1 LKNQNAFDRAEGYW
15 GLGQYEEANE
25 QFRIAYNE
33 GKNSPAVRVEWGR
46 LFLERFNPA
55 EAANL
60 FQEALKLDGN
70 YAPAYLGLARVAAEG
85 YDKKAVDFARE
96 ALRRD
101 PKLIEAHELLAY
113 LALEDS
119 NAKLAT
125 EEAQKALALSSE
137 ALDGLAV
144 LASLDWLNSKPQSE
158 WMGRIL
164 KVNPV
169 YGEAYATGAHFFVI
183 NRRYEEGIKYY
194 RMALDLDGGLWAAR
208 SQLGV
213 NLMRLG
219 FEDEARQQ
227 LERCYQA
234 RYRDAETV
242 NSLRLLDT
250 LKDYETFTTGTA
262 TIVLQKKEAAL
273 LRPYIGPELQRAISV
288 YQQKYKMKL
297 PGPVR
302 LEVYPNHEDFVVRTL
317 GLPGQ
322 GGLLGVTFGLVVAMD
337 SPSARPPGEFNWA
350 STMWHELSHVY
361 VLTATHHLVPRWFTE
376 GLAVHEEAAAS
387 PDWGDRMTPEIVT
400 ALREKKL
407 LPVLELER
415 GFVRPE
421 YPAQVI
427 VSYFEAG
434 KMCDY
439 ITQKWGGGAI
449 LGMIRSYADRKTTAE
464 AIGENLHQTPA
475 DFDKNFLLWLDQQT
489 GNTVRH
495 FDEWK
500 RGLKAA
506 RAHLQSGKKDEAIRE
521 GLTIRDYY
529 PDYVG
534 DESIYEM
541 TADLHLGKNQKSA
554 AMRELERYRDL
565 GGRNVSTL
573 KKLAALE
580 QESGNQR
587 QAENT
592 LSKLNYIYP
601 EDEEIHRRLG
611 GLLLNGGNASGAI
624 REYQAVLQLQ
634 PGDPAESHYDLA
646 KALNAAHR
654 MQEAKDQILLALEAA
669 PDFKPAQQLL
679 LQLNR

>member
-1 LKNQNAFDRAEGYW
+1 
-15 GLGQYEEANE
+15 
-25 QFRIAYNE
+25 
-33 GKNSPAVRVEWGR
+33 
-46 LFLERFNPA
+46 
-55 EAANL
+55 
-60 FQEALKLDGN
+60 
-70 YAPAYLGLARVAAEG
+70 
-85 YDKKAVDFARE
+85 
-96 ALRRD
+96 
-101 PKLIEAHELLAY
+101 LLAY

-119 NAKLAT
+119 DAKLAT

-144 LASLDWLNSKPQSE
+144 LASLDWLNGKPRSE
-158 WMGRIL
+158 WMDRIL
-164 KVNPV
+164 NVNPV
-169 YGEAYATGAHFFVI
+169 YGQAYATAAHFFVI
-183 NRRYEEGIKYY
+183 SRRYEEGIKYY
-194 RMALDLDGGLWAAR
+194 RMALDLDGSLWAAR

-219 FEDEARQQ
+219 FEGEARQQ

-250 LKDYETFTTGTA
+250 LKDYEAFTTGPA

-273 LRPYIGPELQRAISV
+273 LRPYIGPELQRAIAV

-302 LEVYPNHEDFVVRTL
+302 LEIYPNHEDFVVRTL

-361 VLTATHHLVPRWFTE
+361 VLTATHHLIPRWFTE

-439 ITQKWGGGAI
+439 ITDEWGEGAI
-449 LGMIRSYADRKTTAE
+449 LGMIHSYADRKTTAE
-464 AIGENLHQTPA
+464 AIQENLHETPA
-475 DFDKNFLLWLDQQT
+475 DFDKNFLVWLDQRT

-500 RGLKAA
+500 QGLKAV
-506 RAHLQSGKKDEAIRE
+506 RADLQNGKKDDAIRE

-534 DESIYEM
+534 DESIYEL
-541 TADLHLGKNQKSA
+541 TADVYLGKHQKSA

-565 GGRNVSTL
+565 GGRNVSKL

-580 QESGNQR
+580 QESGNQT

-592 LSKLNYIYP
+592 LGKLNYIYP

-624 REYQAVLQLQ
+624 REYEAVLQLQ

-654 MQEAKDQILLALEAA
+654 MQEAKDQVLMALEAA